1 LDSSS
6 LCLPGARIPE
16 SLRLGFCNLFDWYSN
31 PQFYKNKKT
40 GVSAVTAIG
49 IVVAIYI
56 SVTAVSAI
64 SIGHSYFLIEIMTL
78 DLSQRR

>member
-1 LDSSS
+1 LVYHS
-6 LCLPGARIPE
+6 
-16 SLRLGFCNLFDWYSN
+16 
-31 PQFYKNKKT
+31 KNWR
-40 GVSAVTAIG
+40 SAVTAIG